1 MKKIRVISMIL
12 LAISIFVTADL
23 MLNFLSATV
32 PAMND
37 GIMCRS
43 IFKPL
48 FKEQWSVS
56 GFYSAFAT
64 SLWISVIIFIENI
77 VLSILSVLKK

>member
-1 MKKIRVISMIL
+1 MKKIKVISMIL

-32 PAMND
+32 PTMND

-43 IFKPL
+43 IFKP
-48 FKEQWSVS
+48 FFGEQWSVD

-64 SLWISVIIFIENI
+64 SLWISVIISIENI
-77 VLSILSVLKK
+77 VLSILSLLKK